1 MKEEQ
6 TAELSAAQQPEKAPK
21 KQNDAERVRLFPA
34 DKEGYHKMPLMNFLR
49 AIFYPIHAV
58 LYHFRMHG

>member
-21 KQNDAERVRLFPA
+21 KQKDAERVRLFPA
-34 DKEGYHKMPLMNFLR
+34 GKNGYHRMPLMDFLR

-58 LYHFRMHG
+58 